1 MKFRKHQLIKNKY
14 ILLPLILLFSISTI
28 AQNPCNDSLYQ
39 VLKNTPLNHMTDR
52 EFSYFQEA
60 EKACASF
67 NQTKLQEDTKKENV
81 KKATNAYV
89 AVVLVGLVAA
99 LIIPFII
106 LQ

>member
-1 MKFRKHQLIKNKY
+1 MKKNILIV
-14 ILLPLILLFSISTI
+14 LILMFSISTK

-39 VLKNTPLNHMTDR
+39 VLKKTQLNHMTDR

-67 NQTKLQEDTKKENV
+67 NQTKLQEDTKTENV

-89 AVVLVGLVAA
+89 AVVVIGLLSA
-99 LIIPFII
+99 LLIPFIF

>member
-1 MKFRKHQLIKNKY
+1 MKKKY
-14 ILLPLILLFSISTI
+14 ILIFLIFIFSISTK
-28 AQNPCNDSLYQ
+28 AQNPCSDSLYQ
-39 VLKNTPLNHMTDR
+39 VLKNTPLNHMSDR

-60 EKACASF
+60 EKACVSF
-67 NQTKLQEDTKKENV
+67 NQTTLQEETKKENV

-89 AVVLVGLVAA
+89 AVILVSLVAA

>member
-1 MKFRKHQLIKNKY
+1 MKKNILIV
-14 ILLPLILLFSISTI
+14 LILMFSMSTK
-28 AQNPCNDSLYQ
+28 AQNPCNDSLYK

-67 NQTKLQEDTKKENV
+67 NQIKLQEDNKIENE
-81 KKATNAYV
+81 KKAANAYV
-89 AVVLVGLVAA
+89 AVVLVGLLTA

-106 LQ
+106 LP